1 LTYKCDQCGETLNR
15 KADYEAHLIAHQEQ
29 KEKKEESMEREK
41 EQQQSAYTL
50 SEEVLSLF
58 GARQERGLLSPERTE
73 DEIAQDRLERFRN
86 DVVRSMQVTIEVNRL
101 TSPALLTELL
111 NVLKDEQLRQLVALD
126 WFDRV
131 YRSLSSL
138 HQLEELNRLVLE
150 KQARDAGILATDQS
164 LPEKPKTRLDDVLN
178 ALAARIGR

>member
-1 LTYKCDQCGETLNR
+1 MILTYKCDQCGEILNR
-15 KADYEAHLIAHQEQ
+15 KADYEAHLIAHQQ
-29 KEKKEESMEREK
+29 QEEDMTQETEK
-41 EQQQSAYTL
+41 EQDRSAYTL

-58 GARQERGLLSPERTE
+58 GATQPRGLLSPERTE
-73 DEIAQDRLERFRN
+73 DELVQDRLERFRH

-101 TSPALLTELL
+101 TSPALLNELL

-150 KQARDAGILATDQS
+150 KQARDAGILAEDQS
-164 LPEKPKTRLDDVLN
+164 LPEKPKTRLDDVLT
-178 ALAARIGR
+178 ALASRIGR